1 MTPHAKNVEM
11 NKAAHAAYGP
21 DGPFRDAPASHL
33 PPVSAQ
39 TLVSQA
45 RIALGIVAKYAPR
58 DRPLDGRDW
67 GEIDAAYAILSALEG
82 IRT

>member
-1 MTPHAKNVEM
+1 MTPTLAREVND
-11 NKAAHAAYGP
+11 AACAIYG
-21 DGPFRDAPASHL
+21 RDDPRRMDTPASHL

-39 TLVSQA
+39 TLVSHA

-58 DRPLDGRDW
+58 HRPLDSRDW

>member
-1 MTPHAKNVEM
+1 MTTPAQAIALRNS
-11 NKAAHAAYGP
+11 AHAAYGP
-21 DGPFRDAPASHL
+21 NGPFRDAPASHL

-45 RIALGIVAKYAPR
+45 RIALGIVASYAPR
-58 DRPLDGRDW
+58 DRPLDSRDW
-67 GEIDAAYAILSALEG
+67 GQIDAAYAILSALEG